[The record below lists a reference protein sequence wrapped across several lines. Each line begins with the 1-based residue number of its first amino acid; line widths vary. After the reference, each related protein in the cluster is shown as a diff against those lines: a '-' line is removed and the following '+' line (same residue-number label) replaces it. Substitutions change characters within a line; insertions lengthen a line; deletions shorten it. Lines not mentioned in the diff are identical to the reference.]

1 MVDMRPEIV
10 MIHGIGARTVE
21 RQRATEVKPAAPII
35 AADFI
40 QVRTI
45 EEVKELTGAD
55 LRRRVVETGQED
67 EAPKKGFMTRLFGR

>member
-1 MVDMRPEIV
+1 